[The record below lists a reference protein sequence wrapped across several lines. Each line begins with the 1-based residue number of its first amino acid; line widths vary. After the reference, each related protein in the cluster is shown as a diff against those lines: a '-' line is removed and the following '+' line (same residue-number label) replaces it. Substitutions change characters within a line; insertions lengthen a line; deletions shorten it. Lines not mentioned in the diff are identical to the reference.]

1 MRPTAGRQPAGDS
14 GRVALGDADHGPA
27 GDDHPAPDRHA
38 DPIADTFGYPNPLAN
53 PDARATALFHPKPSA
68 NDRSDSCPN
77 RSTDPVSNVA
87 ARPRDAIA
95 LCALSQFGRATQAA
109 PPSDG

>member
-1 MRPTAGRQPAGDS
+1 MRPAASRQPAGDS

-53 PDARATALFHPKPSA
+53 PDARAIALCHPKPGA
-68 NDRSDSCPN
+68 DDRADPCPN
-77 RSTDPVSNVA
+77 RSIDPVSDAA
-87 ARPRDAIA
+87 ARFRDAIV
-95 LCALSQFGRATQAA
+95 LCVLSQFGRAA
-109 PPSDG
+109 